1 MRIKIKNSDT
11 FVVFENYTGQIEN
24 HPVLTDFP
32 NEYELTSDEPTET
45 SGVFICTY
53 NGDERLAPE
62 YYLVRESVGKALVND
77 VSNDLLS
84 QYKRGELTFTQIM
97 DIEESLKEVISSL
110 RGGQFYTASYKLS
123 IAQGVPERMKTD
135 LTATINLLIQTH
147 YVV

>member
-62 YYLVRESVGKALVND
+62 YYLVRESVGKELVNE

-97 DIEESLKEVISSL
+97 DIEESLKEVI
-110 RGGQFYTASYKLS
+110 RK
-123 IAQGVPERMKTD
+123 I
-135 LTATINLLIQTH
+135 I
-147 YVV
+147 

>member
-1 MRIKIKNSDT
+1 MITEKAINDNGALVPENLHNLGFGSTCDGTNFYFFETKQEADD
-11 FVVFENYTGQIEN
+11 FVSANTPPIV
-24 HPVLTDFP
+24 DA
-32 NEYELTSDEPTET
+32 
-45 SGVFICTY
+45 
-53 NGDERLAPE
+53 RLAPE
-62 YYLVRESVGKALVND
+62 YYLIRETVGKELVNE

>member
-62 YYLVRESVGKALVND
+62 YYLVRESVGKELVNE

-123 IAQGVPERMKTD
+123 IAQGVPEQMKTD

>member
-62 YYLVRESVGKALVND
+62 YYLVRESVGKELVNE

-84 QYKRGELTFTQIM
+84 QYKRGELTFSQIM

-123 IAQGVPERMKTD
+123 ISQGVPEQMKTD